1 MPPPKRATK
10 HAKGIDITF
19 DPLQDVV
26 NDWNIATLPLQDIG
40 EDFQLANKELAGALR
55 HLEAR
60 LRAIRNITTDSIVTL
75 DQQGIIE
82 SINPACERMFGYTS
96 AAMVGQN
103 IKILMSPLVRPE
115 PDGQLTRQSQTG
127 ERQII
132 YNGREVEGRR
142 KEGTVFPMTVW
153 VGKIDDSNLFTAIF
167 RDITQRR
174 KLEREVVEAA
184 ILEQRRLGQDLHD
197 NCGQELTA
205 LGLLTD
211 GLMESLAKTAPGEI
225 EVAKKIQ
232 QALKRVLRQVRNISR
247 GLAQVEI
254 DPEGLP
260 AALAELASFLTATS
274 GVRCVF
280 QGYKDIRIED
290 SVKATHLYHI
300 AQEAC
305 TNALKH
311 ARPRNVEI
319 CLRSLRG
326 AAFSP
331 VDSSRKPRDYGAAL
345 TPNSSKVG
353 GPIGDGPGNAGMILV
368 IQDDGLG
375 MAKDTPEGMGLRIMR
390 SRANVLRARLIVEH
404 VKPHGTAVTCIF

>member
-1 MPPPKRATK
+1 MPAPKRAAKT
-10 HAKGIDITF
+10 AKGIDDTLE
-19 DPLQDVV
+19 PLQAGA
-26 NDWNIATLPLQDIG
+26 NEWRTATLPLQDIG
-40 EDFQLANKELAGALR
+40 KDLSLANKELAGALR
-55 HLEAR
+55 NLEAR
-60 LRAIRNITTDSIVTL
+60 LRAIEKITTDSIVTF
-75 DQQGIIE
+75 DQEGIIE
-82 SINPACERMFGYTS
+82 SVNPAGERLFGYG
-96 AAMVGQN
+96 AAALIGQN
-103 IKILMSPLVRPE
+103 VKVLMSPLSRPE
-115 PDGQLTRQSQTG
+115 EGQLARQGQSE
-127 ERQII
+127 ERQVI
-132 YNGREVEGRR
+132 YNGREVDGRR
-142 KEGTVFPMTVW
+142 KDGAIFPMTVW
-153 VGKIDDSNLFTAIF
+153 VGRVHDSSLLFTAIF
-167 RDITQRR
+167 RDMTQQK
-174 KLEREVVEAA
+174 KLEREVVETAM
-184 ILEQRRLGQDLHD
+184 LEQRRLGQDLHD

-211 GLMESLAKTAPGEI
+211 GLMESLTKTAPAEI
-225 EVAKKIQ
+225 EIAKKIQ

-280 QGYKDIRIED
+280 QGGKGMRIED

-311 ARPRNVEI
+311 AKPRNVEI
-319 CLRSLRG
+319 CLRTLR
-326 AAFSP
+326 AAACSP
-331 VDSSRKPRDYGAAL
+331 ADSSRAPREYGSAL
-345 TPNSSKVG
+345 TPHS
-353 GPIGDGPGNAGMILV
+353 PRLAGPGDVPLTGGVMLV